1 MNNLS
6 KHSDQ
11 KSESLKKKRDRMRGP
26 RQSDSHLFSFLFT
39 RDGGSVQEGPDGLAA
54 EVRQADVLRP
64 AHARLT
70 IRRQN

>member
-1 MNNLS
+1 
-6 KHSDQ
+6 
-11 KSESLKKKRDRMRGP
+11 MRGP

-54 EVRQADVLRP
+54 EVRQANVLRP
-64 AHARLT
+64 AHARLA